1 MIIDSTDE
9 RKLIAELSKEIVS
22 QIAPEEL
29 ELFDELM
36 QEYFDNPVPP
46 DLTVDDSDDA
56 LGFGLSEVMVAITP
70 AAAAVTIAALGFI
83 VSTVQQFAKDQSAE
97 LPARGLRQFFVDR
110 KQAAIAESPLT
121 PAQLEELRRI
131 TQITAIQY
139 GMDDERAEA
148 MTNAVLV
155 TLMLGADGG
164 SPIRRP
170 IKILFLAVS
179 PKGISPLRLDEE
191 IRSIDQVLRQ
201 SRFRERFHIEQHW
214 AVRVSELQGLLLRH
228 QPDIVHFS
236 GHGSPTHTLIFEN
249 DTGEPTEVPYEALSE
264 IFQVLQKNV
273 RCVVL
278 NACYSEIQAAAIA
291 SHIDAVIGMS
301 DLMGD
306 QAAISFAAAFYQA
319 LGYDKDVPTAFTLG
333 VNQIKLHGLAD
344 HAVPKLLHR
353 QANRTHVHF
362 AQV

>member
-9 RKLIAELSKEIVS
+9 HKLVSELSKEIVS
-22 QIAPEEL
+22 QIAPEEI

-46 DLTVDDSDDA
+46 DLTVDESDDA

-70 AAAAVTIAALGFI
+70 AAAAVTIAALNFI
-83 VSTVQQFAKDQSAE
+83 VSNLQQFTKEQSAD
-97 LPARGLRQFFVDR
+97 LSSRDLRQFFANR
-110 KQAAIAESPLT
+110 KKAAVAEALLT
-121 PAQLEELRRI
+121 PAQLEELRHI
-131 TQITAIQY
+131 TQSMAIQY
-139 GMDDERAEA
+139 GMDDERAAA
-148 MTNAVLV
+148 MTNAMLV
-155 TLMLGADGG
+155 TLMLGSDGR

-179 PKGISPLRLDEE
+179 PKGITPLRLDEE
-191 IRSIDQVLRQ
+191 IRSIDEVLRQ

-236 GHGSPTHTLIFEN
+236 GHGSPTHSLIFEN

-264 IFQVLQKNV
+264 IFQVLQENV

-278 NACYSEIQAAAIA
+278 NACYSEIQASAIA
-291 SHIDAVIGMS
+291 GYVDAVIGMS

-306 QAAISFAAAFYQA
+306 HAAISFAAAFYQA
-319 LGYDKDVPTAFTLG
+319 LGYDKDISTAFTLG
-333 VNQIKLHGLAD
+333 VNQIKLYGLAD
-344 HAVPKLLHR
+344 HVVPKLLHR
-353 QANRTHVHF
+353 QSNGNRVHF
-362 AQV
+362 AQI